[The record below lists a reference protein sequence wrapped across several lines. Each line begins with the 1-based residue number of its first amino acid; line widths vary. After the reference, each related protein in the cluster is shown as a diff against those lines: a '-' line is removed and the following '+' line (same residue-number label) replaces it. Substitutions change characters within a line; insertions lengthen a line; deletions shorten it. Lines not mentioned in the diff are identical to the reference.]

1 MRQISFR
8 LICCLAC
15 LIAILSAEAQELISV
30 PVPQQQQAD
39 SLHRNL
45 TYTQMIET
53 QVHKPKVSEKMRQKR
68 HIQRIDREA
77 MKSVFI
83 PKGQWIVGGEISWNE
98 WDNDNLNYL
107 VLKNIEFE
115 GHTFSA
121 GPYFGY
127 FVANNIALG
136 GRFSY
141 KRYFMNLG
149 QFDLNLGE
157 DLNISL
163 DDLYYLEHNYMATGF
178 MRSYMPIGRSNV
190 FGFFAE
196 VQLTY
201 GYTEGKNTTGRGET
215 LSGTYERIHNLQLG
229 FCPGL
234 TVFATDFMA
243 SEVSVNMG
251 GYRIKWGEQE
261 TNRIEQGKVRT
272 SGANFKLNL
281 FSVKLGMTFYL

>member
-1 MRQISFR
+1 MQRITSH
-8 LICCLAC
+8 LLSG
-15 LIAILSAEAQELISV
+15 LLLILSANILHAQETAFMPI
-30 PVPQQQQAD
+30 QYQQAD
-39 SLHRNL
+39 SLFQNQPL
-45 TYTQMIET
+45 TSVTEGQ
-53 QVHKPKVSEKMRQKR
+53 EKTGKSPIRKRR

-83 PKGQWIVGGEISWNE
+83 PKGQWMVGGEISWNE

-127 FVANNIALG
+127 FVANNIAVG

-141 KRYFMNLG
+141 KRFFMNLG

-163 DDLYYLEHNYMATGF
+163 DDLYYLEHNYLSTAF

-196 VQLTY
+196 VQLSY
-201 GYTEGKNTTGRGET
+201 GYCEGKNTTGRGET
-215 LSGTYERIHNLQLG
+215 LSGTYEQIHSLQLG

-243 SEVSVNMG
+243 SEISVNMG
-251 GYRIKWGEQE
+251 GYRVKWGKQE
-261 TNRIEQGKVRT
+261 TNKIEEGKVRN

-281 FSVKLGMTFYL
+281 FSVKFGMTFYL

>member
-1 MRQISFR
+1 MQRTTSH
-8 LICCLAC
+8 LLSG
-15 LIAILSAEAQELISV
+15 LLLILSANILHAQETAFM
-30 PVPQQQQAD
+30 PKQHQQAD
-39 SLHRNL
+39 SLYQSQPQ
-45 TYTQMIET
+45 TSVTEGQ
-53 QVHKPKVSEKMRQKR
+53 EKTEKSPTRKRR

-83 PKGQWIVGGEISWNE
+83 PKGQWMVGGEISWNE

-127 FVANNIALG
+127 FVANNIAVG

-141 KRYFMNLG
+141 KRFFMNLG

-163 DDLYYLEHNYMATGF
+163 DDLYYLEHNYLSTAF

-196 VQLTY
+196 VQLSY
-201 GYTEGKNTTGRGET
+201 GYCEGKNTTGRGET
-215 LSGTYERIHNLQLG
+215 LSGTYEQIHSIQLG

-243 SEVSVNMG
+243 SEISVNMG
-251 GYRIKWGEQE
+251 GYRVKWGKQE
-261 TNRIEQGKVRT
+261 TNKIEEGKVRN

-281 FSVKLGMTFYL
+281 FSVKFGMTFYL

>member
-1 MRQISFR
+1 MQRIISH
-8 LICCLAC
+8 LLSG
-15 LIAILSAEAQELISV
+15 LLLILSANILHAQETAYMPIQHL
-30 PVPQQQQAD
+30 QAD
-39 SLHRNL
+39 SLHQSQSP
-45 TYTQMIET
+45 TSMTEGQ
-53 QVHKPKVSEKMRQKR
+53 QKTGKNPIRKTR
-68 HIQRIDREA
+68 HIQRVDREA
-77 MKSVFI
+77 LKSIFI
-83 PKGQWIVGGEISWNE
+83 PKGQWMVGGDISWNE

-127 FVANNIALG
+127 FVANNIAVG

-141 KRYFMNLG
+141 KRFFMNLG

-163 DDLYYLEHNYMATGF
+163 DDLYYLEHNYLSTAF
-178 MRSYMPIGRSNV
+178 MRSYMPIGRSNL

-196 VQLTY
+196 VQLSY
-201 GYTEGKNTTGRGET
+201 GFCEGKNTTGRGET
-215 LSGTYERIHNLQLG
+215 LSGTYEQIHSLQLG

-243 SEVSVNMG
+243 SEISVNMG
-251 GYRIKWGEQE
+251 GYSVKWGKQE
-261 TNRIEQGKVRT
+261 TNKIEEGKVRN

-281 FSVKLGMTFYL
+281 FSVKFGMTFYL

>member
-1 MRQISFR
+1 MQRITSH
-8 LICCLAC
+8 LLSG
-15 LIAILSAEAQELISV
+15 LLLILSANILHAQETAFMPIQH
-30 PVPQQQQAD
+30 QQTD
-39 SLHRNL
+39 SLYQSQSP
-45 TYTQMIET
+45 TSVAEGQEIT
-53 QVHKPKVSEKMRQKR
+53 EKGSTRKRR

-83 PKGQWIVGGEISWNE
+83 PKGQWMVGGEISWNE

-127 FVANNIALG
+127 FVANNIAVG

-141 KRYFMNLG
+141 KRFFMNLG

-163 DDLYYLEHNYMATGF
+163 DDLYYLEHNYLSTAF

-196 VQLTY
+196 VQLSY
-201 GYTEGKNTTGRGET
+201 GYCEGKNTTGRGET
-215 LSGTYERIHNLQLG
+215 LSGTYEQIHSLQLG

-243 SEVSVNMG
+243 SEISVNMG
-251 GYRIKWGEQE
+251 GYRVKWGKQE
-261 TNRIEQGKVRT
+261 TNRIEEGKVRN

-281 FSVKLGMTFYL
+281 FSVKFGMTFYL

>member
-1 MRQISFR
+1 MRRITSH
-8 LICCLAC
+8 LLSG
-15 LIAILSAEAQELISV
+15 LLLILSANILHAQETAFMPIQH
-30 PVPQQQQAD
+30 QQTD
-39 SLHRNL
+39 SLHQSQAP
-45 TYTQMIET
+45 TSVTKGQ
-53 QVHKPKVSEKMRQKR
+53 EKTEKSPTRKRR

-83 PKGQWIVGGEISWNE
+83 PKGQWMVGGEISWNE

-127 FVANNIALG
+127 FVANNIAVG

-141 KRYFMNLG
+141 KRFFMNLG

-163 DDLYYLEHNYMATGF
+163 DDLYYLEHNYLSTAF

-196 VQLTY
+196 VQLSY
-201 GYTEGKNTTGRGET
+201 GYCEGKNTTGRGET
-215 LSGTYERIHNLQLG
+215 LSGTYEQIHSLQLG

-243 SEVSVNMG
+243 SEISVNMG
-251 GYRIKWGEQE
+251 GYRVKWGKQE
-261 TNRIEQGKVRT
+261 TNKIEEGKVRN

-281 FSVKLGMTFYL
+281 FSVKFGMTFYL

>member
-1 MRQISFR
+1 MQRITSH
-8 LICCLAC
+8 LLSG
-15 LIAILSAEAQELISV
+15 LLLILSANNLHAQETAFMPIQH
-30 PVPQQQQAD
+30 QQTD
-39 SLHRNL
+39 SLYQSQPPTSVAEGQEITENGSTR
-45 TYTQMIET
+45 
-53 QVHKPKVSEKMRQKR
+53 KRR

-83 PKGQWIVGGEISWNE
+83 PKGQWMVGGEISWNE

-127 FVANNIALG
+127 FVANNIAVG

-141 KRYFMNLG
+141 KRFFMNLG

-163 DDLYYLEHNYMATGF
+163 DDLYYLEHNYLSTAF

-196 VQLTY
+196 VQLSY
-201 GYTEGKNTTGRGET
+201 GYCEGKNTTGRGET
-215 LSGTYERIHNLQLG
+215 LSGTYEQIHSLQLG

-243 SEVSVNMG
+243 SEISVNMG
-251 GYRIKWGEQE
+251 GYRVKWGKQE
-261 TNRIEQGKVRT
+261 TNRIEEGKVRN

-281 FSVKLGMTFYL
+281 FSVKFGMTFYL

>member
-1 MRQISFR
+1 MQRTTSH
-8 LICCLAC
+8 LLSG
-15 LIAILSAEAQELISV
+15 LLLILSANILHAQEMAFM
-30 PVPQQQQAD
+30 PKQHQQAD
-39 SLHRNL
+39 SLYQSQPQ
-45 TYTQMIET
+45 TSVTEGQ
-53 QVHKPKVSEKMRQKR
+53 EKTEKSPTRKRR

-83 PKGQWIVGGEISWNE
+83 PKGQWMVGGEISWNE

-127 FVANNIALG
+127 FVANNIAVG

-141 KRYFMNLG
+141 KRFFMNLG

-163 DDLYYLEHNYMATGF
+163 DDLYYLEHNYLSTAF

-196 VQLTY
+196 VQLSY
-201 GYTEGKNTTGRGET
+201 GYCEGKNTTGRGET
-215 LSGTYERIHNLQLG
+215 LSGTYEQIHSIQLG

-243 SEVSVNMG
+243 SEISVNMG
-251 GYRIKWGEQE
+251 GYRVKWGKQE
-261 TNRIEQGKVRT
+261 TNKIEEGKVRN

-281 FSVKLGMTFYL
+281 FSVKFGMTFYL

>member
-1 MRQISFR
+1 MRTNTHR
-8 LICCLAC
+8 LLCGLV
-15 LIAILSAEAQELISV
+15 LLLSAHFVNAQELVSV
-30 PVPQQQQAD
+30 PVPQHQRAD

-45 TYTQMIET
+45 SYTQMVENLAQPVQAPKAANKRRRIE
-53 QVHKPKVSEKMRQKR
+53 
-68 HIQRIDREA
+68 RIGREA
-77 MKSVFI
+77 LKQTFI
-83 PKGQWIVGGEISWNE
+83 PKGQWMVGGEISWNE

-127 FVANNIALG
+127 FVANNISLG

-163 DDLYYLEHNYMATGF
+163 DDLYYLEHNYMTTGF

-196 VQLTY
+196 VQLSY
-201 GYTEGKNTTGRGET
+201 GYAEGKNTTGRGET
-215 LSGTYERIHNLQLG
+215 LSGTYERIHSLQLG

-261 TNRIEQGKVRT
+261 TNRIEEGKTRT

>member
-1 MRQISFR
+1 MQRTTSH
-8 LICCLAC
+8 LLSG
-15 LIAILSAEAQELISV
+15 LLLILSVNILHAQETAFMPI
-30 PVPQQQQAD
+30 QYQQAD
-39 SLHRNL
+39 SLFQSQPL
-45 TYTQMIET
+45 TSVTEGQ
-53 QVHKPKVSEKMRQKR
+53 EKTGKSPIRKRR

-83 PKGQWIVGGEISWNE
+83 PKGQWMVGGEISWNE

-127 FVANNIALG
+127 FVANNIAVG

-141 KRYFMNLG
+141 KRFFMNLG

-163 DDLYYLEHNYMATGF
+163 DDLYYLEHNYLSTAF

-196 VQLTY
+196 VQLSY
-201 GYTEGKNTTGRGET
+201 GYCEGKNTTGRGET
-215 LSGTYERIHNLQLG
+215 LSGTYEQIHSIQLG

-243 SEVSVNMG
+243 SEISVNMG
-251 GYRIKWGEQE
+251 GYRVKWGKQE
-261 TNRIEQGKVRT
+261 TNKIEEGKVRN

-281 FSVKLGMTFYL
+281 FSVKFGMTFYL

>member
-1 MRQISFR
+1 M
-8 LICCLAC
+8 
-15 LIAILSAEAQELISV
+15 
-30 PVPQQQQAD
+30 
-39 SLHRNL
+39 
-45 TYTQMIET
+45 
-53 QVHKPKVSEKMRQKR
+53 
-68 HIQRIDREA
+68 QRIDREA

-83 PKGQWIVGGEISWNE
+83 PKGQWMVGGEISWNE

-127 FVANNIALG
+127 FVANNIAVG

-141 KRYFMNLG
+141 KRFFMNLG

-163 DDLYYLEHNYMATGF
+163 DDLYYLEHNYLSTAF

-196 VQLTY
+196 VQLSY
-201 GYTEGKNTTGRGET
+201 GYCEGKNTTGRGET
-215 LSGTYERIHNLQLG
+215 LSGTYEQIHSLQLG

-243 SEVSVNMG
+243 SEISVNMG
-251 GYRIKWGEQE
+251 GYRVKWGKQE
-261 TNRIEQGKVRT
+261 TNRIEEGKVRN

-281 FSVKLGMTFYL
+281 FSVKFGMTFYL

>member
-1 MRQISFR
+1 MQRITSH
-8 LICCLAC
+8 LLSG
-15 LIAILSAEAQELISV
+15 LLLILSANILHAQETAFMPI
-30 PVPQQQQAD
+30 QHQQAD
-39 SLHRNL
+39 SLFQSQPP
-45 TYTQMIET
+45 TSVTEGQ
-53 QVHKPKVSEKMRQKR
+53 EKTEKSPTRKRR

-83 PKGQWIVGGEISWNE
+83 PKGQWMVGGEISWNE

-127 FVANNIALG
+127 FVANNIAVG

-141 KRYFMNLG
+141 KRFFMNLG

-163 DDLYYLEHNYMATGF
+163 DDLYYLEHNYLSTAF

-196 VQLTY
+196 VQLSY
-201 GYTEGKNTTGRGET
+201 GYCEGKNTTGRGET
-215 LSGTYERIHNLQLG
+215 LSGTYEQIHSLQLG
-229 FCPGL
+229 FSPGL

-243 SEVSVNMG
+243 SEISVNMG
-251 GYRIKWGEQE
+251 GYRVKWGKQE
-261 TNRIEQGKVRT
+261 TNRIEEGKVRN

-281 FSVKLGMTFYL
+281 FSVKFGMTFYL

>member
-1 MRQISFR
+1 MQRITYHLLSG
-8 LICCLAC
+8 LL
-15 LIAILSAEAQELISV
+15 LILSANTLHAQETAFM
-30 PVPQQQQAD
+30 PKQHQQAD
-39 SLHRNL
+39 SLFQSQPP
-45 TYTQMIET
+45 TSVAEGQEIT
-53 QVHKPKVSEKMRQKR
+53 EKGSTRKRR

-83 PKGQWIVGGEISWNE
+83 PKGQWMVGGEISWNE

-127 FVANNIALG
+127 FVANNIAVG

-141 KRYFMNLG
+141 KRFFMNLG

-163 DDLYYLEHNYMATGF
+163 DDLYYLEHYYLSTAF

-196 VQLTY
+196 VQLSY
-201 GYTEGKNTTGRGET
+201 GYCEGKNTTGRGET
-215 LSGTYERIHNLQLG
+215 LSGTYEQIHSLQLG

-243 SEVSVNMG
+243 SEISVNMG
-251 GYRIKWGEQE
+251 GYRVKWGKQE
-261 TNRIEQGKVRT
+261 TNRIEEGKVRN

-281 FSVKLGMTFYL
+281 FSVKFGMTFYL

>member
-1 MRQISFR
+1 MQRITSH
-8 LICCLAC
+8 LLSG
-15 LIAILSAEAQELISV
+15 LLLILSANILHAQETAFMPI
-30 PVPQQQQAD
+30 QYQQAD
-39 SLHRNL
+39 SLFQNQPL
-45 TYTQMIET
+45 TSVTEGQ
-53 QVHKPKVSEKMRQKR
+53 EKTGKSPIRKRR

-83 PKGQWIVGGEISWNE
+83 PKGQWMVGGEISWNE

-127 FVANNIALG
+127 FVANNIAVG

-141 KRYFMNLG
+141 KRFFMNLG

-163 DDLYYLEHNYMATGF
+163 DDLYYLEHNYLSTAF

-196 VQLTY
+196 VQLSY
-201 GYTEGKNTTGRGET
+201 GYCEGKNTTGRGET
-215 LSGTYERIHNLQLG
+215 LSGTYEQIHSIQLG

-243 SEVSVNMG
+243 SEISVNMG
-251 GYRIKWGEQE
+251 GYRVKWGKQE
-261 TNRIEQGKVRT
+261 TNKIEEGKVRN

-281 FSVKLGMTFYL
+281 FSVKFGMTFYL

>member
-1 MRQISFR
+1 MQRITSH
-8 LICCLAC
+8 LLSG
-15 LIAILSAEAQELISV
+15 LLLILSANILHAQETAFMPI
-30 PVPQQQQAD
+30 QHQQAD
-39 SLHRNL
+39 CLFQSQPP
-45 TYTQMIET
+45 TSVTEGQ
-53 QVHKPKVSEKMRQKR
+53 EKTEKSPTRKRR

-83 PKGQWIVGGEISWNE
+83 PKGQWMVGGEISWNE

-127 FVANNIALG
+127 FVANNIAVG

-141 KRYFMNLG
+141 KRFFMNLG

-163 DDLYYLEHNYMATGF
+163 DDLYYLEHNYLSTAF

-196 VQLTY
+196 VQLSY
-201 GYTEGKNTTGRGET
+201 GYCEGKNTTGRGET
-215 LSGTYERIHNLQLG
+215 LSGTYEQIHSLQLG
-229 FCPGL
+229 FSPGL

-243 SEVSVNMG
+243 SEISVNMG
-251 GYRIKWGEQE
+251 GYRVKWGKQE
-261 TNRIEQGKVRT
+261 TTRLEEGKVRN

-281 FSVKLGMTFYL
+281 FSVKFGMTFYL

>member
-1 MRQISFR
+1 MQRITSH
-8 LICCLAC
+8 LLSG
-15 LIAILSAEAQELISV
+15 LLLILSANILHAQETAFM
-30 PVPQQQQAD
+30 PTQHQQTD
-39 SLHRNL
+39 SLYQSQPP
-45 TYTQMIET
+45 TSVTEGQ
-53 QVHKPKVSEKMRQKR
+53 EKTEKSPTRKRR

-83 PKGQWIVGGEISWNE
+83 PKGQWMVGGEISWNE

-127 FVANNIALG
+127 FVANNIAVG

-141 KRYFMNLG
+141 KRFFMNLG

-163 DDLYYLEHNYMATGF
+163 DDLYYLEHNYLSTAF

-196 VQLTY
+196 VQLSY
-201 GYTEGKNTTGRGET
+201 GYCEGKNTTGRGET
-215 LSGTYERIHNLQLG
+215 LSGTYEQIHNLQLG
-229 FCPGL
+229 FSPGL

-243 SEVSVNMG
+243 SEISVNMG
-251 GYRIKWGEQE
+251 GYRVKWGKQE
-261 TNRIEQGKVRT
+261 TNSIEEGKLRI

-281 FSVKLGMTFYL
+281 FSVKFGMTFYL

>member
-1 MRQISFR
+1 MQRITSH
-8 LICCLAC
+8 LLSG
-15 LIAILSAEAQELISV
+15 LLLILSANILHAQETAFMPI
-30 PVPQQQQAD
+30 QHQQAD
-39 SLHRNL
+39 SLYQSQAP
-45 TYTQMIET
+45 TSVTEGQ
-53 QVHKPKVSEKMRQKR
+53 EKTGKSSIRKRR

-83 PKGQWIVGGEISWNE
+83 PKGQWMVGGEISWNE

-127 FVANNIALG
+127 FVANNIAVG

-141 KRYFMNLG
+141 KRFFMNLG

-163 DDLYYLEHNYMATGF
+163 DDLYYLEHNYLSTAF

-196 VQLTY
+196 VQLSY
-201 GYTEGKNTTGRGET
+201 GYCEGKNTTGRGET
-215 LSGTYERIHNLQLG
+215 LSGTYEQIHSLQLG
-229 FCPGL
+229 FSPGL

-243 SEVSVNMG
+243 SEISVNMG
-251 GYRIKWGEQE
+251 GYRVKWGKQE
-261 TNRIEQGKVRT
+261 TNKIEEGKVRN

-281 FSVKLGMTFYL
+281 FSVKFGMTFYL

>member
-1 MRQISFR
+1 MQRITSH
-8 LICCLAC
+8 LLSG
-15 LIAILSAEAQELISV
+15 LLLILSANTLHAQETAFM
-30 PVPQQQQAD
+30 PKQHQQAD
-39 SLHRNL
+39 SLFQSQPP
-45 TYTQMIET
+45 TSVAEGQEIT
-53 QVHKPKVSEKMRQKR
+53 EKGSTRKRR

-83 PKGQWIVGGEISWNE
+83 PKGQWMVGGEISWNE

-127 FVANNIALG
+127 FVANNIAVG

-141 KRYFMNLG
+141 KRFFMNLG

-163 DDLYYLEHNYMATGF
+163 DDLYYLEHNYLSTAF

-196 VQLTY
+196 VQLSY
-201 GYTEGKNTTGRGET
+201 GYCEGKNTTGR
-215 LSGTYERIHNLQLG
+215 
-229 FCPGL
+229 
-234 TVFATDFMA
+234 
-243 SEVSVNMG
+243 
-251 GYRIKWGEQE
+251 
-261 TNRIEQGKVRT
+261 
-272 SGANFKLNL
+272 
-281 FSVKLGMTFYL
+281 

>member
-83 PKGQWIVGGEISWNE
+83 PKGQWMVGGEISWNE

-163 DDLYYLEHNYMATGF
+163 D
-178 MRSYMPIGRSNV
+178 
-190 FGFFAE
+190 
-196 VQLTY
+196 
-201 GYTEGKNTTGRGET
+201 
-215 LSGTYERIHNLQLG
+215 
-229 FCPGL
+229 
-234 TVFATDFMA
+234 
-243 SEVSVNMG
+243 
-251 GYRIKWGEQE
+251 
-261 TNRIEQGKVRT
+261 
-272 SGANFKLNL
+272 
-281 FSVKLGMTFYL
+281 

>member
-1 MRQISFR
+1 MQRITSH
-8 LICCLAC
+8 LLSG
-15 LIAILSAEAQELISV
+15 LLLILSANILHAQETAFM
-30 PVPQQQQAD
+30 PTQHQQTD
-39 SLHRNL
+39 SLYQSQPPTSVAEGQEITENGSTR
-45 TYTQMIET
+45 
-53 QVHKPKVSEKMRQKR
+53 KRR

-83 PKGQWIVGGEISWNE
+83 PKGQWMVGGEISWNE

-163 DDLYYLEHNYMATGF
+163 DDLYYLEHNYLSTAF

-196 VQLTY
+196 VQLSY
-201 GYTEGKNTTGRGET
+201 GYCEGKNTTGRGET
-215 LSGTYERIHNLQLG
+215 LSGTYEQIHSLQLG
-229 FCPGL
+229 FSPGL

-243 SEVSVNMG
+243 SEISVNMG
-251 GYRIKWGEQE
+251 GYRVKWGKQE
-261 TNRIEQGKVRT
+261 TNKIEEGKVRN

-281 FSVKLGMTFYL
+281 FSVKFGMTFYL

>member
-1 MRQISFR
+1 MT
-8 LICCLAC
+8 
-15 LIAILSAEAQELISV
+15 EGQEKTGKSPI
-30 PVPQQQQAD
+30 
-39 SLHRNL
+39 R
-45 TYTQMIET
+45 
-53 QVHKPKVSEKMRQKR
+53 KRR

-83 PKGQWIVGGEISWNE
+83 PKGQWMVGGEISWNE

-127 FVANNIALG
+127 FVANNIAVG

-141 KRYFMNLG
+141 KRFFMNLG

-163 DDLYYLEHNYMATGF
+163 DDLYYLEHNYLSTAF

-196 VQLTY
+196 VQLSY
-201 GYTEGKNTTGRGET
+201 GYCEGKNTTGRGET
-215 LSGTYERIHNLQLG
+215 LSGTYEQIHSLQLG

-243 SEVSVNMG
+243 SEISVNMG
-251 GYRIKWGEQE
+251 GYRVKWGKQE
-261 TNRIEQGKVRT
+261 TNRIEEGKVRN

-281 FSVKLGMTFYL
+281 FSVKFGMTFYL

>member
-1 MRQISFR
+1 MQRIISH
-8 LICCLAC
+8 LLSG
-15 LIAILSAEAQELISV
+15 LLLILSANILHAQETAFMPI
-30 PVPQQQQAD
+30 QHQQAD
-39 SLHRNL
+39 SLYQSQPQ
-45 TYTQMIET
+45 TSVTEGQ
-53 QVHKPKVSEKMRQKR
+53 EKTEKSPTRKRR

-83 PKGQWIVGGEISWNE
+83 PKGQWMVGGEISWNE

-127 FVANNIALG
+127 FVANNIAVG

-141 KRYFMNLG
+141 KRFFMNLG

-163 DDLYYLEHNYMATGF
+163 DDLYYLEHNYLSTAF

-196 VQLTY
+196 VQLSY
-201 GYTEGKNTTGRGET
+201 GYCEGKNTTGRGET
-215 LSGTYERIHNLQLG
+215 LSGTYEQIHSIQLG

-243 SEVSVNMG
+243 SEISVNMG
-251 GYRIKWGEQE
+251 GYRVKWGKQE
-261 TNRIEQGKVRT
+261 TNKIEEGKVRN

-281 FSVKLGMTFYL
+281 FSVKFGMTFYL

>member
-1 MRQISFR
+1 MQRTTSH
-8 LICCLAC
+8 LLSG
-15 LIAILSAEAQELISV
+15 LLLILSANILHAQEMAFM
-30 PVPQQQQAD
+30 PTQHQQTD
-39 SLHRNL
+39 SLYQSQPP
-45 TYTQMIET
+45 TSVTEGQ
-53 QVHKPKVSEKMRQKR
+53 EKTGKSPIRKRR

-83 PKGQWIVGGEISWNE
+83 PKGQWMVGGEISWNE

-127 FVANNIALG
+127 FVANNIAVG

-141 KRYFMNLG
+141 KRFFMNLG

-157 DLNISL
+157 DLNISR
-163 DDLYYLEHNYMATGF
+163 DDLYYLEHNYLSTAF

-196 VQLTY
+196 VQLSY
-201 GYTEGKNTTGRGET
+201 GYCEGKNTTGRGET
-215 LSGTYERIHNLQLG
+215 LSGTYEQIHSIQLG

-243 SEVSVNMG
+243 SEISVNMG
-251 GYRIKWGEQE
+251 GYRVKWGKQE
-261 TNRIEQGKVRT
+261 TNKIEEGKVRN

-281 FSVKLGMTFYL
+281 FSVKFGMTFYL

>member
-1 MRQISFR
+1 MQRITSH
-8 LICCLAC
+8 LLSG
-15 LIAILSAEAQELISV
+15 LLLILSANILHAQETAFM
-30 PVPQQQQAD
+30 PTQHQQTD
-39 SLHRNL
+39 SLYQSQPP
-45 TYTQMIET
+45 TSVTEGQ
-53 QVHKPKVSEKMRQKR
+53 EKTEKSPTRKRR

-83 PKGQWIVGGEISWNE
+83 PKGQWMVGGEISWNE

-163 DDLYYLEHNYMATGF
+163 DDLYYLEHNYMTTGF

-196 VQLTY
+196 LQLTY

>member
-1 MRQISFR
+1 MQRITSH
-8 LICCLAC
+8 LLSG
-15 LIAILSAEAQELISV
+15 LLLILSANTLHAQETAFMPI
-30 PVPQQQQAD
+30 QHQQAD
-39 SLHRNL
+39 SLFQSQSL
-45 TYTQMIET
+45 TSVTEGQ
-53 QVHKPKVSEKMRQKR
+53 EKTEKSPTRKRR

-83 PKGQWIVGGEISWNE
+83 PKGQWMVGGEISWNE

-127 FVANNIALG
+127 FVANNIAVG

-141 KRYFMNLG
+141 KRFFMNLG

-163 DDLYYLEHNYMATGF
+163 DDLYYLEHNYLSTAF

-196 VQLTY
+196 VQLSY
-201 GYTEGKNTTGRGET
+201 GYCEGKNTTGRGET
-215 LSGTYERIHNLQLG
+215 LSGTYEQIHSLQLG
-229 FCPGL
+229 FSPGL

-243 SEVSVNMG
+243 SEISVNMG
-251 GYRIKWGEQE
+251 GYRVKWGKQE
-261 TNRIEQGKVRT
+261 TNRIEEGKVRN

-281 FSVKLGMTFYL
+281 FSVKFGMTFYL

>member
-1 MRQISFR
+1 MRTNTHR
-8 LICCLAC
+8 LLCGLV
-15 LIAILSAEAQELISV
+15 LLVSAHFVNAQELVSVSV
-30 PVPQQQQAD
+30 PQYQRAD
-39 SLHRNL
+39 SLHHNL
-45 TYTQMIET
+45 SYTQMVENLAQPVQAPKAINKRRRIE
-53 QVHKPKVSEKMRQKR
+53 
-68 HIQRIDREA
+68 RIGREA
-77 MKSVFI
+77 LKQTFI
-83 PKGQWIVGGEISWNE
+83 PKGQWMVGGEISWNE

-141 KRYFMNLG
+141 KRFFMNLG
-149 QFDLNLGE
+149 EFDLNLGE

-163 DDLYYLEHNYMATGF
+163 DDLYYLEHNYLTTAF

-196 VQLTY
+196 VQLSY

-215 LSGTYERIHNLQLG
+215 LSGTYERIHSLQLG

-261 TNRIEQGKVRT
+261 TNRIEEGKTRT

-281 FSVKLGMTFYL
+281 FSVKLGMTFFL

>member
-1 MRQISFR
+1 MSFPSKR
-8 LICCLAC
+8 CLLSTAVLCAVLC
-15 LIAILSAEAQELISV
+15 LGAQDV
-30 PVPQQQQAD
+30 VYPPQSLQQD
-39 SLHRNL
+39 SIYRHL
-45 TYTQMIET
+45 TYVQAVE
-53 QVHKPKVSEKMRQKR
+53 QQEQP
-68 HIQRIDREA
+68 QRVKSSRTANRVPRMSREA
-77 MKSVFI
+77 LKRVFI
-83 PKGQWIVGGEISWNE
+83 PKGQWMLGGDISWNE
-98 WDNDNLNYL
+98 WDNDNLNYV
-107 VLKNIEFE
+107 VLKNINLE

-127 FVANNIALG
+127 FVANNIAIG

-141 KRYFMNLG
+141 KRYFFNLG
-149 QFDLNLGE
+149 ELDLNLGE

-163 DDLYYLEHNYMATGF
+163 DDLYYLEHNYLSTAF
-178 MRSYMPIGRSNV
+178 LRSYMPIGQSNL

-201 GYTEGKNTTGRGET
+201 GFTQGKNTTGRGET
-215 LSGTYERIHNLQLG
+215 YTGTYEQVHSLQLG

-243 SEVSVNMG
+243 TEVSVNMG
-251 GYRIKWGEQE
+251 GYRVKWGKQT
-261 TNRIEQGKVRT
+261 TNRIEEGKVKN

>member
-1 MRQISFR
+1 MQRITSH
-8 LICCLAC
+8 LLSG
-15 LIAILSAEAQELISV
+15 LLLILSANILHAQETAFMPI
-30 PVPQQQQAD
+30 QHQQAD
-39 SLHRNL
+39 SLFQSQPL
-45 TYTQMIET
+45 TSVTEGQ
-53 QVHKPKVSEKMRQKR
+53 EKTGKSPIRKRR

-83 PKGQWIVGGEISWNE
+83 PKGQWMVGGEISWNE

-127 FVANNIALG
+127 FVANNIAVG

-141 KRYFMNLG
+141 KRFFMNLG

-163 DDLYYLEHNYMATGF
+163 DDLYYLEHNYLSTAF

-196 VQLTY
+196 VQLSY
-201 GYTEGKNTTGRGET
+201 GYCEGKNTTGRGET
-215 LSGTYERIHNLQLG
+215 LSGTYEQIHSLQLG

-243 SEVSVNMG
+243 SEISVNMG
-251 GYRIKWGEQE
+251 GYRVKWGKQE
-261 TNRIEQGKVRT
+261 TNRIEEGKVRN

-281 FSVKLGMTFYL
+281 FSVKFGMTFYL

>member
-1 MRQISFR
+1 MQRITSH
-8 LICCLAC
+8 LLSG
-15 LIAILSAEAQELISV
+15 LLLILSANILHAQETAFMPI
-30 PVPQQQQAD
+30 QYQQAD
-39 SLHRNL
+39 SLFQSQPL
-45 TYTQMIET
+45 TSVTEGQ
-53 QVHKPKVSEKMRQKR
+53 EKTGKSPIRKRR

-83 PKGQWIVGGEISWNE
+83 PKGQWMVGGEISWNE

-127 FVANNIALG
+127 FVANNIAVG

-141 KRYFMNLG
+141 KRFFMNLG

-163 DDLYYLEHNYMATGF
+163 DDLYYLEHNYLSTAF

-196 VQLTY
+196 VQLSY
-201 GYTEGKNTTGRGET
+201 GYCEGKNTTGRGET
-215 LSGTYERIHNLQLG
+215 LSGTYEQIHSLQLG

-243 SEVSVNMG
+243 SEISVNMG
-251 GYRIKWGEQE
+251 GYRVKWGKQE
-261 TNRIEQGKVRT
+261 TNKIEEGKVRN

-281 FSVKLGMTFYL
+281 FSVKFGMTFYL

>member
-1 MRQISFR
+1 MQRITSH
-8 LICCLAC
+8 LLSG
-15 LIAILSAEAQELISV
+15 LLLILSANNLHAQETAFM
-30 PVPQQQQAD
+30 PTQHQQTD
-39 SLHRNL
+39 NL
-45 TYTQMIET
+45 YQSQPPTFVAEGQEITENGSTRKI
-53 QVHKPKVSEKMRQKR
+53 R

-83 PKGQWIVGGEISWNE
+83 PKGQWMVGGEISWNE

-127 FVANNIALG
+127 FVANNIAVG

-141 KRYFMNLG
+141 KRFFMNLG

-163 DDLYYLEHNYMATGF
+163 DDLYYLEHNYLSTAF

-196 VQLTY
+196 VQLSY
-201 GYTEGKNTTGRGET
+201 GYCEGKNTTGRGET
-215 LSGTYERIHNLQLG
+215 LSGTYEQIHSLQLG
-229 FCPGL
+229 FSPGL

-243 SEVSVNMG
+243 SEISVNMG
-251 GYRIKWGEQE
+251 GYRVKWGKQE
-261 TNRIEQGKVRT
+261 TNRIEEGKVRN

-281 FSVKLGMTFYL
+281 FSVKFGMTFYL

>member
-1 MRQISFR
+1 
-8 LICCLAC
+8 
-15 LIAILSAEAQELISV
+15 
-30 PVPQQQQAD
+30 
-39 SLHRNL
+39 
-45 TYTQMIET
+45 
-53 QVHKPKVSEKMRQKR
+53 MRQKR

-83 PKGQWIVGGEISWNE
+83 PKGQWMAGGEISWNE

-127 FVANNIALG
+127 FVANNIAVG

-141 KRYFMNLG
+141 KRFFMNLG
-149 QFDLNLGE
+149 EFDLNLGE

-163 DDLYYLEHNYMATGF
+163 DDLYYLEHNYLTTAF

-196 VQLTY
+196 VQLTH
-201 GYTEGKNTTGRGET
+201 GYTEGKNTTGKGET
-215 LSGTYERIHNLQLG
+215 LSGTYEKINSLQLG

-234 TVFATDFMA
+234 TVFVTDFMA

-251 GYRIKWGEQE
+251 GYRVKWGKQE
-261 TNRIEQGKVRT
+261 TNKIEEGKVRT

-281 FSVKLGMTFYL
+281 FSVKFGMTFYL

>member
-1 MRQISFR
+1 MQRITSH
-8 LICCLAC
+8 LLSG
-15 LIAILSAEAQELISV
+15 LLLILSANNLHAQETAFIPIQHQQTDSFHQSLPPTSV
-30 PVPQQQQAD
+30 AEGQ
-39 SLHRNL
+39 
-45 TYTQMIET
+45 
-53 QVHKPKVSEKMRQKR
+53 EKTEKSPTRKRR

-83 PKGQWIVGGEISWNE
+83 PKGQWMVGGEISWNE

-127 FVANNIALG
+127 FVANNIAVG

-141 KRYFMNLG
+141 KRFFMNLG

-163 DDLYYLEHNYMATGF
+163 DDLYYLEHNYLSTAF

-196 VQLTY
+196 VQLSY
-201 GYTEGKNTTGRGET
+201 GYCEGKNTTGRGET
-215 LSGTYERIHNLQLG
+215 LSGTYEQIHSLQLG

-243 SEVSVNMG
+243 SEISVNMG
-251 GYRIKWGEQE
+251 GYRVKWGKQE
-261 TNRIEQGKVRT
+261 TNRIEEGKMRT

-281 FSVKLGMTFYL
+281 FSVKFGMTFYL

>member
-1 MRQISFR
+1 MRTKIHR
-8 LICCLAC
+8 LLCGLV
-15 LIAILSAEAQELISV
+15 LLVSAHFVNAQELVSVSV
-30 PVPQQQQAD
+30 PQYQRAD
-39 SLHRNL
+39 SLHHNL
-45 TYTQMIET
+45 SYTQMVENLAQPVQAPKAINKRRRIE
-53 QVHKPKVSEKMRQKR
+53 
-68 HIQRIDREA
+68 RIGREA
-77 MKSVFI
+77 LKQTFI
-83 PKGQWIVGGEISWNE
+83 PKGQWMAGGEISWNE

-127 FVANNIALG
+127 FVANNIAVG

-141 KRYFMNLG
+141 KRFFMNLG
-149 QFDLNLGE
+149 EFDLNLGE

-163 DDLYYLEHNYMATGF
+163 DDLYYLEHNYLTTAF

-196 VQLTY
+196 VQLSY

-215 LSGTYERIHNLQLG
+215 LSGTYERIHSLQLG

-261 TNRIEQGKVRT
+261 TNRIEEGKTRT

-281 FSVKLGMTFYL
+281 FSVKLGMTFFL